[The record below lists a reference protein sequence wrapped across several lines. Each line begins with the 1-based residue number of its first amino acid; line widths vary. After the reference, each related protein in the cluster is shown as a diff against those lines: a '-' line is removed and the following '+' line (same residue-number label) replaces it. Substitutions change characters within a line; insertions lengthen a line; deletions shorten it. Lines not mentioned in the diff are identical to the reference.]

1 MSTCVCMCVHVMC
14 VRMQVSFLLPPGVGT
29 SRALR
34 VLVYPSYRVELASVS
49 NPLQVRARAPGLD
62 IASEL

>member
-1 MSTCVCMCVHVMC
+1 
-14 VRMQVSFLLPPGVGT
+14 MQVSFLLPPGVGT

-49 NPLQVRARAPGLD
+49 NPLQVRARAPGARYGQRTLGG
-62 IASEL
+62 